1 MMAKGGAA
9 ALPRWNALLHWSAR
23 WAAETGAARRAGT
36 VVMLKL
42 AIYAVGRDVSMMV
55 PYRGV

>member
-9 ALPRWNALLHWSAR
+9 ALPRWKALLHWRAR
-23 WAAETGAARRAGT
+23 WAAETGAARRAGM

-42 AIYAVGRDVSMMV
+42 TMYAVGVVSV
-55 PYRGV
+55 RWFRGV